1 MFNIFKKYF
10 LKLFRST
17 SPSSL
22 HSPSTTNTSSSGGNG
37 MRENTVDQFNPQYQQ
52 PQLQTFLQQSPNH
65 QPLQQQQVIR
75 LLKEFKTFYFFSLPI
90 VWLQVL
96 CVHLHLE
103 HPRLQI

>member
-65 QPLQQQQVIR
+65 QPLQQQQVLG
-75 LLKEFKTFYFFSLPI
+75 LLKELNLTFYFLAF
-90 VWLQVL
+90 Q
-96 CVHLHLE
+96 
-103 HPRLQI
+103 